1 MIFLNNNNILVLN
14 NMSFSRTLGFVKTEK
29 LSLQKLKVL
38 DISFNDH
45 YFKAYGITH
54 NLDFVKNLL
63 VLEILNMS
71 NNCIHTLTTIFLQS
85 ESLNELR
92 FGHNELGTL

>member
-1 MIFLNNNNILVLN
+1 MSLPNLTYLDLSYNNIDYA
-14 NMSFSRTLGFVKTEK
+14 FSNAFQE
-29 LSLQKLKVL
+29 LQKLKVL

-45 YFKAYGITH
+45 YFKAYWITH